1 MKHVPNA
8 LTGLRFVLIVAFVY
22 IFWVTKNYLAAL
34 IIFAVAALTDLL
46 DGYLA
51 RKYDVV
57 TDMGKLLDPLA
68 DKLMLLAALTC
79 LSFTR
84 RPGSAEMMLPMFFLV
99 FTIIKEFAMII
110 GGIYLYRKK
119 VVVYSRFIGKL
130 ATLFFNVGIVLT
142 FLRPYFERT
151 FAFPLNEA
159 LLYVAVLLALI
170 AFILYAVKSFMKPV
184 KEMHRQKK
192 LMDENDE

>member
-1 MKHVPNA
+1 MPNA
-8 LTGLRFVLIVAFVY
+8 LTGLRFILIVVFVY
-22 IFWVTKNYLAAL
+22 VFWIPKNYLAAL
-34 IIFAVAALTDLL
+34 IIFAAAAVTDWL

-84 RPGSAEMMLPMFFLV
+84 RPDGGMMLPMFFLV

-119 VVVYSRFIGKL
+119 VVVYSRFVGKL

-142 FLRPYFERT
+142 FLRPYFGQSFT
-151 FAFPLNEA
+151 FPINEA
-159 LLYVAVLLALI
+159 LLYIAVVLAMI
-170 AFILYAVKSFMKPV
+170 AFIQYAVKSFMKPV
-184 KEMHRQKK
+184 KELRQQKK
-192 LMDENDE
+192 MIDD

>member
-8 LTGLRFVLIVAFVY
+8 LTGLRFVLIVVFVY
-22 IFWVTKNYLAAL
+22 VFWVPKSYLAAV
-34 IIFAVAALTDLL
+34 IIFAAAAVTDWL

-57 TDMGKLLDPLA
+57 TDAGKLLDPLA

-84 RPGSAEMMLPMFFLV
+84 RPGGGMMLPMFFLV

-119 VVVYSRFIGKL
+119 VVVYSRFVGKL

-142 FLRPYFERT
+142 FLRPYYEAS
-151 FAFPLNEA
+151 FAFPINEA
-159 LLYVAVLLALI
+159 LLYIAVVLAMI
-170 AFILYAVKSFMKPV
+170 AFIQYAVKSFMKPV
-184 KEMHRQKK
+184 KELRQQKK
-192 LMDENDE
+192 MMDE

>member
-1 MKHVPNA
+1 MKHVPNT
-8 LTGLRFVLIVAFVY
+8 LTGLRFVLIVVFVY
-22 IFWVTKNYLAAL
+22 VFWIPKNYLAAL
-34 IIFAVAALTDLL
+34 IIFASAAVTDWL

-84 RPGSAEMMLPMFFLV
+84 RPGGDGMMLPMFFLV

-119 VVVYSRFIGKL
+119 VVVYSRFVGKL

-142 FLRPYFERT
+142 FLRPYFEP
-151 FAFPLNEA
+151 AFDFPINEA
-159 LLYVAVLLALI
+159 LLYIAVALAMA
-170 AFILYAVKSFMKPV
+170 AFVLYAVKSFMKPV
-184 KEMHRQKK
+184 KELRQQKR
-192 LMDENDE
+192 LMDGTED

>member
-8 LTGLRFVLIVAFVY
+8 LTGLRFILIVVFVY
-22 IFWVTKNYLAAL
+22 VFWIPKNYLAAL
-34 IIFAVAALTDLL
+34 IIFAAAAVTDWL

-51 RKYDVV
+51 RRYDVV

-84 RPGSAEMMLPMFFLV
+84 RPGGSEMFLPMFFLV

-142 FLRPYFERT
+142 FLRPYFEGS
-151 FAFPLNEA
+151 FAFPINEA
-159 LLYVAVLLALI
+159 LLYIAVVLALS
-170 AFILYAVKSFMKPV
+170 AFILYAVQSFMKPV
-184 KEMHRQKK
+184 KEMRQQKK
-192 LMDENDE
+192 MMDE